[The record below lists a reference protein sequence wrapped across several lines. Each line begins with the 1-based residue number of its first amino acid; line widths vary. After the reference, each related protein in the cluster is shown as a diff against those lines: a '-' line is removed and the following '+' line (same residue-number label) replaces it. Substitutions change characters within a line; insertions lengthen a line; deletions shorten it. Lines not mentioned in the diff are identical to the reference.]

1 MTRVPPQSGA
11 ELFRAL
17 LPRAKN
23 KRTVAFPDRAP
34 ERLFERLARPS
45 TARRESRM
53 AGESAKGTR
62 VIALVGPA
70 GAGKTSL
77 AEAMLFA
84 AGATDRLGSTA
95 NGSSIGDSSP
105 ESRQRGGSTQLKL
118 YNLQY
123 LGDEFAIID
132 VPGSIG
138 FAADGARALAI
149 ADVAI
154 VVVDPDPARAPLAA
168 PALRALDELGIP
180 HLIFV
185 NRIDQAHGRVRD
197 LLSALQP
204 MSVSPLIARQIP
216 IWDGEKVSG
225 FVDLA
230 LERAFKYRVGKE
242 SERIEIPSELQE
254 REIEARTHMLEQLAD
269 HDDEL
274 LEQLLMDQAPTA
286 EKVFQDLTRETTEN
300 LGVSVLFGSANSSWG
315 VRRLLKA
322 LRHEAP
328 GPQPTANRPEVSDPA
343 MYTFKIIHGSIGRLA
358 LSRVLGGRIAE
369 GSDLKTQD
377 GEHARVGS
385 LFKVQGE
392 KTQKV
397 SEGRDGGVVAVA
409 KVDEVKS
416 GEWIGVGK
424 LPPAVEI
431 EYPAR
436 NCAMAIEPADRKDDV
451 KLSGALQRLSEED
464 SALVIEH
471 DDANHEIRLRGV
483 NDEHLNTVIARLK
496 RRYGV
501 EVKSHTPAVGYRE
514 SVRKS
519 VTQKGRHKKQSGGHG
534 QFGDVIIEVK
544 PLPRG
549 SGFVFE
555 EKIHGGSVPKQWI
568 PAVEDGVREAMVK
581 GPLGF
586 PVVDCAVTLIDGS
599 YHSVDSSE
607 LAFRLAGR
615 IAMQEALAAA
625 QPHLL
630 EPMHKLSVVC
640 PSSATSRITSAIA
653 GRRGQM
659 LGMGPRDG
667 WAGWDRIDALIPE
680 AELSGLEAELRSQ
693 SQGLATY
700 EAEFDHLAELNG
712 PLADR
717 VLQQRVPEPA

>member
-1 MTRVPPQSGA
+1 
-11 ELFRAL
+11 
-17 LPRAKN
+17 
-23 KRTVAFPDRAP
+23 
-34 ERLFERLARPS
+34 
-45 TARRESRM
+45 M
-53 AGESAKGTR
+53 AGESTKGTR

-105 ESRQRGGSTQLKL
+105 EARQRGGSTELNL
-118 YNLQY
+118 YNFDY
-123 LGDEFAIID
+123 LGDQFALID
-132 VPGSIG
+132 VPGSVG

-180 HLIFV
+180 HLVFV
-185 NRIDQAHGRVRD
+185 NRIDQAHGRIRD

-216 IWDGEKVSG
+216 IWDGEKVGG

-230 LERAFKYRVGKE
+230 LEYAFKYRTGKG
-242 SERIEIPSELQE
+242 SERIEIPADLHD
-254 REIEARTHMLEQLAD
+254 REHEARTHMLEQLAD

-274 LEQLLMDQAPTA
+274 LEQLLMDETPSR
-286 EKVFQDLTRETTEN
+286 EKVLQDLARETGES
-300 LGVSVLFGSANSSWG
+300 LGVSVLFGCATSSWG

-328 GPQPTANRPEVSDPA
+328 TAQAAADRLGVSDPA
-343 MYTFKIIHGSIGRLA
+343 LYVFKILHGSIGRLA
-358 LSRVLGGRIAE
+358 FSRALGGAIRE
-369 GSDLKTQD
+369 GADLKLD

-397 SEGRDGGVVAVA
+397 GEARNGDVVAVA
-409 KVDEVKS
+409 KIDEVNA
-416 GEWIGVGK
+416 GQWLGAGK
-424 LPPAVEI
+424 LPSSVEV

-436 NCAMAIEPADRKDDV
+436 NCAIAIEPADRKDDV
-451 KLSGALQRLSEED
+451 KLSGALHRLTEED
-464 SALVIEH
+464 AGLIVEH
-471 DDANHEIRLRGV
+471 DDANHEIRLKGV
-483 NDEHLNTVIARLK
+483 NDEHLNTVLARLK

-501 EVKSHTPAVGYRE
+501 EVKSHTPTVGYRE
-514 SVRKS
+514 SIRKPVR
-519 VTQKGRHKKQSGGHG
+519 QHGRHKKQSGGHG
-534 QFGDVIIEVK
+534 QFGDVIIEIR
-544 PLPRG
+544 PLSRG
-549 SGFVFE
+549 EGFVFE

-568 PAVEDGVREAMVK
+568 PAVEEGVREAMVK

-586 PVVDCAVTLIDGS
+586 TVVDCAVTLVDGS

-615 IAMQEALAAA
+615 LAMQEALAAA
-625 QPHLL
+625 SPHLL
-630 EPMHKLSVVC
+630 EPMHKLTVVC
-640 PSSATSRITSAIA
+640 PSSATSRITSAVA

-659 LGMGPRDG
+659 LGLGPRDG
-667 WAGWDRIDALIPE
+667 WTGWDRIEALIPE

-712 PLADR
+712 PLADK
-717 VLQQRVPEPA
+717 VIQQRVPEPA

>member
-1 MTRVPPQSGA
+1 
-11 ELFRAL
+11 
-17 LPRAKN
+17 
-23 KRTVAFPDRAP
+23 
-34 ERLFERLARPS
+34 
-45 TARRESRM
+45 M
-53 AGESAKGTR
+53 AGQPSKGTR

-105 ESRQRGGSTQLKL
+105 ESRQRGGSTEINL
-118 YNLQY
+118 YNFQY
-123 LGDEFAIID
+123 LGDSFAILD
-132 VPGSIG
+132 CPGSIG
-138 FAADGARALAI
+138 FAADGAKALAI

-154 VVVDPDPARAPLAA
+154 VVVDPDPARAALAA
-168 PALRALDELGIP
+168 PPLRALDELGVP

-185 NRIDQAHGRVRD
+185 NRIDQAHGRIRD
-197 LLSALQP
+197 LLTALQP

-230 LERAFKYRVGKE
+230 LEYAFKYRAGKE
-242 SERIEIPSELQE
+242 SERIEIPPELHD
-254 REIEARTHMLEQLAD
+254 REVEARTQLLEKLAD

-274 LEQLLMDQAPTA
+274 LEQLLMDQAPTR
-286 EKVFQDLTRETTEN
+286 EKVLQDLARETGDN
-300 LGVSVLFGSANSSWG
+300 LGVSLLFGSAISSWG

-322 LRHEAP
+322 MRHEVPAP
-328 GPQPTANRPEVSDPA
+328 QGAADRLSVSDPS
-343 MYTFKIIHGSIGRLA
+343 MYVFKVLHGSIGRLA
-358 LSRVLGGRIAE
+358 LARVLGGSIKE
-369 GSDLKTQD
+369 GSDLKAAG
-377 GEHARVGS
+377 GEHARLGA
-385 LFKVQGE
+385 LFTVQGE
-392 KTQKV
+392 KTAKV
-397 SEGRDGGVVAVA
+397 SEARDGDVVAVA
-409 KVDEVKS
+409 KIDEIKA
-416 GEWIGVGK
+416 GEWLSAGK
-424 LPPAVEI
+424 LPPPVEI
-431 EYPAR
+431 DYPAR
-436 NCAMAIEPADRKDDV
+436 NCAIAIEPADRKDDV
-451 KLSGALQRLSEED
+451 KLSGALHRLAEED
-464 SALVIEH
+464 SAVIVEH

-501 EVKSHTPAVGYRE
+501 EVKSHTPTVGYRE
-514 SVRKS
+514 SIRKL

-586 PVVDCAVTLIDGS
+586 QVVDCAVTLIDGS

-615 IAMQEALAAA
+615 IAMQEALALA

-640 PSSATSRITSAIA
+640 PSNATSRITSAVA

-659 LGMGPRDG
+659 LGMAPRDG
-667 WAGWDRIDALIPE
+667 WTGWDRIDALIPE

-712 PLADR
+712 PLAEK
-717 VLQQRVPEPA
+717 VIQQRVPEPA

>member
-1 MTRVPPQSGA
+1 
-11 ELFRAL
+11 
-17 LPRAKN
+17 
-23 KRTVAFPDRAP
+23 
-34 ERLFERLARPS
+34 
-45 TARRESRM
+45 M
-53 AGESAKGTR
+53 AGQPSKGTR

-105 ESRQRGGSTQLKL
+105 ESRQRGGSTELNL
-118 YNLQY
+118 YNFDH
-123 LGDEFAIID
+123 LGDQFAIID

-230 LERAFKYRVGKE
+230 LERAFKYRAGQS
-242 SERIEIPSELQE
+242 SERIEIPSEIQE

-274 LEQLLMDQAPTA
+274 LEQLLMDEAPPPQ
-286 EKVFQDLTRETTEN
+286 KIFQDLARETGES
-300 LGVSVLFGSANSSWG
+300 LGVSVLFGSAGSSWG

-328 GPQPTANRPEVSDPA
+328 SAAVTAKRLEATDPA
-343 MYTFKIIHGSIGRLA
+343 LYVFKVLHGSIGRLA
-358 LSRVLGGRIAE
+358 LSRALGGSIRE
-369 GSDLKTQD
+369 GSDLKSD

-397 SEGRDGGVVAVA
+397 GEASDGDIVAVA
-409 KVDEVKS
+409 KIDTVNA
-416 GEWIGVGK
+416 GQWLGAGK
-424 LPPAVEI
+424 LPPPIHI
-431 EYPAR
+431 EFPAR
-436 NCAMAIEPADRKDDV
+436 NCAFAIEPADRKDDV
-451 KLSGALQRLSEED
+451 KLSGALHRLTEED
-464 SALVIEH
+464 GGLIVEH

-483 NDEHLNTVIARLK
+483 NEEHLNAVLARLK

-501 EVKSHTPAVGYRE
+501 EVKSHPPAVGYRE
-514 SVRKS
+514 SIRKP
-519 VTQKGRHKKQSGGHG
+519 VKQHGRHKKQSGGHG
-534 QFGDVIIEVK
+534 QFGDVIIEIR
-544 PLPRG
+544 PLGRG
-549 SGFVFE
+549 EGFVFE
-555 EKIHGGSVPKQWI
+555 ERIHGGSVPKQWI
-568 PAVEDGVREAMVK
+568 PAVEEGVREAMIK

-586 PVVDCAVTLIDGS
+586 QVVDCAVTLVDGS

-615 IAMQEALAAA
+615 IAMQEALAGA

-630 EPMHKLSVVC
+630 EPMHKLTVVC
-640 PSSATSRITSAIA
+640 PSSATSRVTSAVA

-659 LGMGPRDG
+659 LGLAPRDG
-667 WAGWDRIDALIPE
+667 WTGWDRIEALIPE

-712 PLADR
+712 PLAEK
-717 VLQQRVPEPA
+717 VIQQRVPEPA

>member
-1 MTRVPPQSGA
+1 
-11 ELFRAL
+11 
-17 LPRAKN
+17 
-23 KRTVAFPDRAP
+23 
-34 ERLFERLARPS
+34 
-45 TARRESRM
+45 M
-53 AGESAKGTR
+53 AGQPSKGTR

-84 AGATDRLGSTA
+84 AGTSDRLGSTA

-105 ESRQRGGSTQLKL
+105 ESRSRGGSTELNL
-118 YNLQY
+118 YNFDY
-123 LGDEFAIID
+123 LGDQFAILD
-132 VPGSIG
+132 VPGSVG
-138 FAADGARALAI
+138 FAADGARAVAI
-149 ADVAI
+149 ADLAI

-216 IWDGEKVSG
+216 IWDGEKISG

-230 LERAFKYRVGKE
+230 LERAFKYRAGKQ
-242 SERIEIPSELQE
+242 SERIEIPSELHD
-254 REIEARTHMLEQLAD
+254 REIEARTTMLEQLAD

-274 LEQLLMDQAPTA
+274 LEQLLMDQAPTP
-286 EKVFQDLTRETTEN
+286 EKVFQDLARETGES
-300 LGVSVLFGSANSSWG
+300 LGVSVLFGCASSSWG

-328 GPQPTANRPEVSDPA
+328 APQAASDRLSVSDPA
-343 MYTFKIIHGSIGRLA
+343 MYVFKILHGSIGRLA
-358 LSRVLGGRIAE
+358 LARALGGSIRE
-369 GSDLKTQD
+369 GSDLKTD
-377 GEHARVGS
+377 EGEHSRVGS

-392 KTQKV
+392 KTQKIT
-397 SEGRDGGVVAVA
+397 EAAAGDLVAVA
-409 KVDEVKS
+409 KVDEVKA
-416 GEWIGVGK
+416 GQWIGAGK
-424 LPPAVEI
+424 LPPQVEVDL
-431 EYPAR
+431 PAR
-436 NCAMAIEPADRKDDV
+436 NCAFAIEPADRKDDV
-451 KLSGALQRLSEED
+451 KLSGALQRLTEED
-464 SALVIEH
+464 AGLVVEH

-483 NDEHLNTVIARLK
+483 NDEHLNAVLARLK

-501 EVKSHTPAVGYRE
+501 EVKSHPPAVGYRE
-514 SVRKS
+514 SIRKPVR
-519 VTQKGRHKKQSGGHG
+519 QHGRHKKQSGGHG
-534 QFGDVIIEVK
+534 QFGDVIIEIR
-544 PLPRG
+544 PLSRG
-549 SGFVFE
+549 EGFVFE
-555 EKIHGGSVPKQWI
+555 EKIHGGAVPKQWI
-568 PAVEDGVREAMVK
+568 PAVEEGVVEAMVK

-586 PVVDCAVTLIDGS
+586 QVVDCAVTLVDGS

-615 IAMQEALAAA
+615 IAMQEALSAAH
-625 QPHLL
+625 PHLL
-630 EPMHKLSVVC
+630 EPMHKLTVVC
-640 PSSATSRITSAIA
+640 PTSATSRITSAIA

-659 LGMGPRDG
+659 LGLAPRDG
-667 WAGWDRIDALIPE
+667 WTGWDRIEALIPE

-712 PLADR
+712 PLADK
-717 VLQQRVPEPA
+717 VIQQRVPEPA

>member
-1 MTRVPPQSGA
+1 
-11 ELFRAL
+11 
-17 LPRAKN
+17 
-23 KRTVAFPDRAP
+23 
-34 ERLFERLARPS
+34 
-45 TARRESRM
+45 M
-53 AGESAKGTR
+53 AGESKGTR

-105 ESRQRGGSTQLKL
+105 ESRQRGGSTELNL
-118 YNLQY
+118 YNFDY
-123 LGDEFAIID
+123 LGDSFAILD
-132 VPGSIG
+132 VPGSVG
-138 FAADGARALAI
+138 FAADGAKSVAI

-154 VVVDPDPARAPLAA
+154 VVVDPDPARAPLVA

-216 IWDGEKVSG
+216 IWDGEKIGG

-230 LERAFKYRVGKE
+230 LERAFKYRPGKE
-242 SERIEIPSELQE
+242 SERIEIPSELQA
-254 REIEARTHMLEQLAD
+254 REIEARTQMLEQLAD

-274 LEQLLMDQAPTA
+274 LEQLLMDQIPTS
-286 EKVFQDLTRETTEN
+286 EKVFQDLSRETSEN
-300 LGVSVLFGSANSSWG
+300 LGVSVLFGCASSSWG

-328 GPQPTANRPEVSDPA
+328 GPQATAGRLDVSDPA
-343 MYTFKIIHGSIGRLA
+343 MYVFKVVHGSIGRLA
-358 LSRVLGGRIAE
+358 MSRVLGGKIAE
-369 GSDLKTQD
+369 GSDVKSGD
-377 GEHARVGS
+377 GEHQRLGA
-385 LFKVQGE
+385 LFRVQGE

-397 SEGRDGGVVAVA
+397 SEARDGDVVAVA
-409 KVDEVKS
+409 KVDETRA
-416 GEWIGVGK
+416 GEWLGVGK
-424 LPPAVEI
+424 LPPPVEVT
-431 EYPAR
+431 YPAR
-436 NCAMAIEPADRKDDV
+436 NCAIAIEPADRKDDV
-451 KLSGALQRLSEED
+451 KLSGALQRLGEED
-464 SALVIEH
+464 AALVVEH
-471 DDANHEIRLRGV
+471 DDANHEIRLKGV
-483 NDEHLNTVIARLK
+483 NDEHLNTVLARLK
-496 RRYGV
+496 RRFGV
-501 EVKSHTPAVGYRE
+501 EVKSHPPAVGYKE
-514 SVRKS
+514 SIRKP

-549 SGFVFE
+549 SGFVFD

-586 PVVDCAVTLIDGS
+586 EVVDCAVTLIDGS

-615 IAMQEALAAA
+615 IAMHEALGAAH
-625 QPHLL
+625 PHLL
-630 EPMHKLSVVC
+630 EPMHKLTVVC

-659 LGMGPRDG
+659 LGMAPRDG
-667 WAGWDRIDALIPE
+667 WTGWDRIDALLPE

-700 EAEFDHLAELNG
+700 ESEFDHLAELNG
-712 PLADR
+712 PLADK
-717 VLQQRVPEPA
+717 VIQQRVPEPA

>member
-1 MTRVPPQSGA
+1 MPGIA
-11 ELFRAL
+11 
-17 LPRAKN
+17 N
-23 KRTVAFPDRAP
+23 
-34 ERLFERLARPS
+34 
-45 TARRESRM
+45 
-53 AGESAKGTR
+53 GTR
-62 VIALVGPA
+62 AIALVGPA

-105 ESRQRGGSTQLKL
+105 ESRQRGGSTELNL
-118 YNLQY
+118 YNLKY
-123 LGDEFAIID
+123 LDDEFALID

-138 FAADGARALAI
+138 FAADGARAVAG
-149 ADVAI
+149 ADLAI

-168 PALRALDELGIP
+168 PALRMLDELGIP

-185 NRIDQAHGRVRD
+185 NRIDQAHGRIRD

-216 IWDGEKVSG
+216 IWDGERVSG

-230 LERAFKYRVGKE
+230 LERAFKYRAGQE
-242 SERIEIPSELQE
+242 SERIEIPSELQD

-274 LEQLLMDQAPTA
+274 LEQLLMDETPSR
-286 EKVFQDLTRETTEN
+286 EKVLQDLARETGEN
-300 LGVSVLFGSANSSWG
+300 IGVSVLFGCATSSWG

-328 GPQPTANRPEVSDPA
+328 GPQAAATRLSVSDPS
-343 MYTFKIIHGSIGRLA
+343 MYVFKILHGSIGRLA
-358 LSRVLGGRIAE
+358 LARVLGGKIRE
-369 GSDLKTQD
+369 GADLRAKD
-377 GEHARVGS
+377 GDHSRAGS

-392 KTQKV
+392 KTQKI
-397 SEGRDGGVVAVA
+397 SEAQAGDVVAIA
-409 KVDEVKS
+409 KVDSVKG
-416 GEWIGVGK
+416 GEWLGTGK
-424 LPPAVEI
+424 VPPVIEI

-436 NCAMAIEPADRKDDV
+436 NCAFAIEPADRKDDV
-451 KLSGALQRLSEED
+451 KLSGALQRLTEED
-464 SALVIEH
+464 AGLIVEH
-471 DDANHEIRLRGV
+471 DDASHEIRLKGV
-483 NDEHLNTVIARLK
+483 NDEHLNTVIGRLK

-501 EVKSHTPAVGYRE
+501 EVKSHPPSVGYRE
-514 SVRKS
+514 SVRKP
-519 VTQKGRHKKQSGGHG
+519 VRQHGRHKKQSGGHG
-534 QFGDVIIEVK
+534 QFGDVIIEIRPVG
-544 PLPRG
+544 RG
-549 SGFVFE
+549 EGFQFD

-586 PVVDCAVTLIDGS
+586 QVVDVAVTLVDGS

-615 IAMQEALAAA
+615 LAMQEALAAA
-625 QPHLL
+625 APHLL
-630 EPMHKLSVVC
+630 EPMHKITVVS
-640 PSSATSRITSAIA
+640 PSSATSRITSAVA

-659 LGMGPRDG
+659 LGMAPRDG
-667 WAGWDRIDALIPE
+667 WTGWDRIEALIPE
-680 AELSGLEAELRSQ
+680 AELGGLEAELRSQ

-712 PLADR
+712 PLADK
-717 VLQQRVPEPA
+717 VIQQRVPEPA

>member
-1 MTRVPPQSGA
+1 MVD
-11 ELFRAL
+11 
-17 LPRAKN
+17 N
-23 KRTVAFPDRAP
+23 K
-34 ERLFERLARPS
+34 
-45 TARRESRM
+45 
-53 AGESAKGTR
+53 AGESKGTR

-105 ESRQRGGSTQLKL
+105 EARQRGGSTELNL
-118 YNLQY
+118 YNFDY
-123 LGDEFAIID
+123 LGDSFALLD
-132 VPGSIG
+132 CPGSIG
-138 FAADGARALAI
+138 FAPDGARALAI

-216 IWDGEKVSG
+216 IRDGEKISG

-230 LERAFKYRVGKE
+230 LEYAFKYRPGQE
-242 SERIEIPSELQE
+242 SERIDIPTDLQD
-254 REIEARTHMLEQLAD
+254 REHEARTQMLEQLAD

-274 LEQLLMDQAPTA
+274 LEQLLMDESPAR
-286 EKVFQDLTRETTEN
+286 EKVLQDLARETGEN
-300 LGVSVLFGSANSSWG
+300 LGVSVLFGSASSSWG

-322 LRHEAP
+322 MRHEAP
-328 GPQPTANRPEVSDPA
+328 AASAAASRLGVTDPS
-343 MYTFKIIHGSIGRLA
+343 MYIFKVVHGSIGRLA
-358 LSRVLGGRIAE
+358 MARVLGGKIAE
-369 GSDLKTQD
+369 GSDLKTAEGD
-377 GEHARVGS
+377 HARAGS
-385 LFKVQGE
+385 MFKVQGE

-397 SEGRDGGVVAVA
+397 GEARSGDVVAVA
-409 KVDEVKS
+409 KIDTITAGRWLS
-416 GEWIGVGK
+416 AGK
-424 LPPAVEI
+424 VPPEVEI
-431 EYPAR
+431 SLPAR
-436 NCAMAIEPADRKDDV
+436 NCAIAIEPADRKDDV
-451 KLSGALQRLSEED
+451 KLSGALQRLGEED
-464 SALVIEH
+464 AALVIEH

-483 NDEHLNTVIARLK
+483 NDEHLNTVLGRLK
-496 RRYGV
+496 RRFGV
-501 EVKSHTPAVGYRE
+501 EVKSHTPTVGYRE
-514 SVRKS
+514 SIRKP

-555 EKIHGGSVPKQWI
+555 ERIHGGSVPKQWI
-568 PAVEDGVREAMVK
+568 PAVEDGVREAMAK

-586 PVVDCAVTLIDGS
+586 EVVDCAVTLIDGS

-615 IAMQEALAAA
+615 IAMQEALTAAN
-625 QPHLL
+625 PHLL
-630 EPMHKLSVVC
+630 EPMHKLTVVS
-640 PSSATSRITSAIA
+640 PSNATSRITSAIA

-659 LGMGPRDG
+659 LGLGPRDG
-667 WAGWDRIDALIPE
+667 WAGWDRIEALIPE
-680 AELSGLEAELRSQ
+680 AELAGLEAELRSQ

-700 EAEFDHLAELNG
+700 ESEFDHLAELNG
-712 PLADR
+712 PLADK
-717 VLQQRVPEPA
+717 VVQQKMPEPA